1 MTLRAEIWVLQELDQ
16 ANAYNTCHS
25 VSESLSNVPHER
37 FLLLQ
42 KLNQAN
48 AYNTCHSVSESLSN
62 VPHESP
68 FTLPS
73 LAHTNTFWVLLLQE
87 LNDANTFNICD
98 ESSSGILRD
107 EEASQGFVEAS
118 QGFASTDPRIRPTF
132 ATLPGIEKC
141 AKLLNFAVEAVQ
153 RLHIHFGIDG
163 DLDTGQELLREWE
176 GHSCELFELREDDVG
191 DEHYSDYMARLDYLW
206 ARPMRRHLMLR
217 LIALNVAAEDLSS
230 KSGVVHFRKDKRN
243 QQTGQLEILNTGSD
257 ELTTGS
263 FSPLERAIDE
273 YIYVGGYDVGGGDGL
288 PEDYKIMGSNKHLE
302 KLAEA
307 RCTRDSQP
315 QWRIHGLCLL
325 RKMVGDDLADKL
337 DVLLPVRRVLPS
349 LLAQLDAL
357 EPDVEDGSSDDEGI
371 GDGSSYSSDVG
382 DAQDDD
388 DRNDDE

>member
-1 MTLRAEIWVLQELDQ
+1 VPHERILLLQELNR

-25 VSESLSNVPHER
+25 VSESLSNVPHG
-37 FLLLQ
+37 
-42 KLNQAN
+42 
-48 AYNTCHSVSESLSN
+48 S
-62 VPHESP
+62 PP

-98 ESSSGILRD
+98 ESPPVILRA
-107 EEASQGFVEAS
+107 EEASQGVVEAS
-118 QGFASTDPRIRPTF
+118 QGFTSTDPRIRPTF
-132 ATLPGIEKC
+132 AALPAIKKC

-163 DLDTGQELLREWE
+163 DLATGQELLREWE
-176 GHSCELFELREDDVG
+176 GYNCELFELLQDVG
-191 DEHYSDYMARLDYLW
+191 DEHYSDYVARLDYLW
-206 ARPMRRHLMLR
+206 ARLMRLHLMLR

-230 KSGVVHFRKDKRN
+230 KSGVFHFRKDKRN
-243 QQTGQLEILNTGSD
+243 QQTGQLKILNTGSD

-273 YIYVGGYDVGGGDGL
+273 YMYIGGFDVGGGYGL
-288 PEDYKIMGSNKHLE
+288 PGDYKIMGSNEHLK

-315 QWRIHGLCLL
+315 QWRIHDLCLL
-325 RKMVGDDLADKL
+325 RKMGGDDLADKL
-337 DVLLPVRRVLPS
+337 DVLLPLRRVLPS

-357 EPDVEDGSSDDEGI
+357 EPDLEYGSSDDEGI

>member
-25 VSESLSNVPHER
+25 VSESLSNVR
-37 FLLLQ
+37 
-42 KLNQAN
+42 
-48 AYNTCHSVSESLSN
+48 
-62 VPHESP
+62 HESP
-68 FTLPS
+68 FTMPS

-98 ESSSGILRD
+98 ESSSGILRA

-357 EPDVEDGSSDDEGI
+357 EPDMLRMVALMMKE
-371 GDGSSYSSDVG
+371 
-382 DAQDDD
+382 
-388 DRNDDE
+388 